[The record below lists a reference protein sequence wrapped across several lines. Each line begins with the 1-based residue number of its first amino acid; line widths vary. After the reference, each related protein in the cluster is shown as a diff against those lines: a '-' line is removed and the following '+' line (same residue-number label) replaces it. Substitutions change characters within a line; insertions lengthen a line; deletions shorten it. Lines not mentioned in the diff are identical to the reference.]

1 MSFIFEIED
10 KSGRKIHLSSERW
23 NHIQKHPGMSN
34 QLEQIKETL
43 ENPNIIQDF
52 EYDSNVKFYF
62 RYFKE
67 KKEYLFISVKYLN
80 GDGFI
85 ITSFYTDKI
94 K

>member
-1 MSFIFEIED
+1 MPYIFEITD
-10 KSGRKIHLSSERW
+10 KSGRKIHLSHERW
-23 NHIQKHPGMSN
+23 RHIQKHPKMSN

-52 EYDSNVKFYF
+52 EYDTNVKFYF
-62 RYFKE
+62 RYY
-67 KKEYLFISVKYLN
+67 KKNREYLFVSVKYLN
-80 GDGFI
+80 GGGFV